1 MNDFLHSLRNGMD
14 KRNDKNRRNYNGN
27 QFNPADRR
35 RTKDPRYGNSR
46 QAPNHG
52 NNNQLTQLV
61 AEMLPEIKKSLDSV
75 AESQDRL
82 IDARVRRAEAE
93 ARKADALEQIAGML
107 AKLIE
112 VKEGDPRISATI
124 QPLLAPAL
132 LSHNVRMAPAP
143 GRDREGV
150 IATIRTLREEGLS
163 FSAIASR
170 LEESG
175 IPTFSGK
182 GQWRG
187 QTVHKLFKQHAE

>member
-35 RTKDPRYGNSR
+35 RPKDPRYGNSR
-46 QAPNHG
+46 QTPNHG
-52 NNNQLTQLV
+52 NNNQLTQLLT
-61 AEMLPEIKKSLDSV
+61 EMLPEIKKSLDSV

-93 ARKADALEQIAGML
+93 ARKAEALEQIAGML
-107 AKLIE
+107 AKLIDVNKGE
-112 VKEGDPRISATI
+112 PRITATV
-124 QPLLAPAL
+124 QPLLTSAM
-132 LSHNVRMAPAP
+132 LSRDARLAPAP
-143 GRDREGV
+143 GRDREAV
-150 IATIRTLREEGLS
+150 IATIRTLRENGLS
-163 FSAIASR
+163 FSAIAAR
-170 LEESG
+170 LEENG

-187 QTVHKLFKQHAE
+187 QTVHKLFKQRAE